1 MKRFL
6 HLVILL
12 ILPGGIILLAF
23 RLIRHF
29 RQNISEFFTRLKQK
43 ILS

>member
-6 HLVILL
+6 FVIAVL
-12 ILPGGIILLAF
+12 ILPGGIILLIF
-23 RLIRHF
+23 RLIRRGQKF
-29 RQNISEFFTRLKQK
+29 IAEYFSRLKQK